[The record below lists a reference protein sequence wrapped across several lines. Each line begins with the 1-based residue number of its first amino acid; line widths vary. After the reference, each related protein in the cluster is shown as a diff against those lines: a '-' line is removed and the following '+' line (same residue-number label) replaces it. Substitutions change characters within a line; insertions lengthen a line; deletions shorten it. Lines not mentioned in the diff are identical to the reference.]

1 MVFDNVLLE
10 EKSYKTY
17 KNILIYDISYK
28 TFMGAKPLRIRF
40 NKIDEFIKIY
50 GGIRYLVLYDYKRY
64 NTIND
69 RIRYLISEKSSIT
82 DSVNHNFARIK
93 IDSYNYLPLEKLLTF
108 FKSVV
113 KNNKN
118 EYFYIF
124 LETGS
129 YKDKSNTQYFY
140 MNVCML

>member
-129 YKDKSNTQYFY
+129 YKDKSNTQYF
-140 MNVCML
+140 